1 MIATFVDAGWCT
13 ADTCAITL
21 FHMFKAATRL
31 FLRTLALGAALSLV
45 SASAARERKAI
56 VPVAKMPPLRPAVID
71 DTLTIGGEELTARKL
86 RSRLT
91 VEVGVNGTGPY
102 RFVVDSGAD
111 TSVIGSRLAS
121 ALQLPPGRPVLLNG
135 ITESRQVERVMVDTL
150 QIGPSAFRDL
160 ELPRLDERDLG
171 ATGMI
176 GLDALVEQRLM
187 LDFEKRRISVDDA
200 SKPAPRLDGE
210 IVVTARLKRGQLI
223 LTQVTANRLPLDA
236 VIDTGSEITIGNLA
250 LRDRIVRRR
259 QAELQKIEVIGV
271 TGKALTLDLAI
282 ISELRLG
289 GVVLSNVPVAFAD
302 IPPFAVFGL
311 ENHPSLLLGT
321 DLMENFRKVSLDFR
335 ARKVRFQLRSC
346 DRQGIVI
353 STQRSGS
360 RIGAEKGNTAVCSH

>member
-1 MIATFVDAGWCT
+1 MGQPLIRTVT
-13 ADTCAITL
+13 
-21 FHMFKAATRL
+21 
-31 FLRTLALGAALSLV
+31 RTLALGAALLLV
-45 SASAARERKAI
+45 SASPARERKPIDPAY
-56 VPVAKMPPLRPAVID
+56 KMPPLAPAVID
-71 DTLTIGGEELTARKL
+71 DSLAIGGEEIAARKV

-111 TSVIGSRLAS
+111 TSVVGSRLAS
-121 ALQLPPGRPVLLNG
+121 ALQLPPGRPALLNG
-135 ITESRQVERVMVDTL
+135 ITESRRVERVLVDAL
-150 QIGPSAFRDL
+150 QLGPSVFRDL

-200 SKPAPRLDGE
+200 KKPAPRLDGE

-236 VIDTGSEITIGNLA
+236 VVDTGSEITIGNMA
-250 LRDRIVRRR
+250 LRNQIVRRR

-271 TGKALTLDLAI
+271 TGKSIMLELAI
-282 ISELRLG
+282 IKDLRLG

-302 IPPFAVFGL
+302 VPPFAVFGL
-311 ENHPSLLLGT
+311 DTKPALLLGT
-321 DLMENFRKVSLDFR
+321 DLMENFRKVSLDFK

-346 DRQGIVI
+346 GGQGITI
-353 STQRSGS
+353 STQRSTS
-360 RIGAEKGNTAVCSH
+360 RIGAEKGNSAVCSR